1 MTVKL
6 YTVEGMGGTFN
17 LFDNGIHDVRRD
29 LLTMPGVKPGGV
41 YTFPQRNSLLIDIRE
56 TRHANPK
63 SKIAI
68 IGHSLGCVTACSIT
82 DYLFVDLLAL
92 FDTAGAVPSRL
103 GKNTGLA
110 LDFAD
115 VAGSIAPDF
124 RPMPVPEYE
133 SRIRRYSGNM
143 GHVQCPYN
151 PQWRAILKS
160 EMGML
165 AK

>member
-1 MTVKL
+1 MTVRL

-17 LFDNGIHDVRRD
+17 LWDAGIHNVRD
-29 LLTMPGVKPGGV
+29 DMLKIPGVFNGGT
-41 YTFPQRNSLLIDIRE
+41 YTFPQRDQLLAQYRRDR
-56 TRHANPK
+56 K
-63 SKIAI
+63 SQPGEKRVI

-82 DYLFVDLLAL
+82 DYETVNMLAL
-92 FDTAGAVPSRL
+92 FDCAGGVPSRL

-115 VAGSIAPDF
+115 VAASIAPDF
-124 RPMPVPEYE
+124 RPQAVPGYE
-133 SRIRRYSGNM
+133 SRIKRYQGNM
-143 GHVQCPYN
+143 GHVQCPFN

-160 EMGML
+160 EMERL